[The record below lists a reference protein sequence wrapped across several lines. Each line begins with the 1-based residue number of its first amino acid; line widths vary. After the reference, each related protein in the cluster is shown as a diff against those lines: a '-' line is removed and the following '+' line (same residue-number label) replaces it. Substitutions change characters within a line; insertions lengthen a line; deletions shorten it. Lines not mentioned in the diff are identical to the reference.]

1 MNYKE
6 LKKKHEEEASEF
18 SKDKIY
24 FVFGSSKE
32 EVIEKLAEKGVKPEE
47 VYSMGAGGYIKKE
60 YAEAFDSLVEKQAKE
75 KKEYALANV
84 YEVVYHELANYEA
97 EISLSYSYNDILTII
112 IGFTPEEIEDN
123 KEEINKAMKDYR
135 EDFYKYN

>member
-1 MNYKE
+1 MNYRE
-6 LKKKHEEEASEF
+6 LKKKHEEEASAF

-24 FVFGSSKE
+24 FVFGSSEE
-32 EVIEKLAEKGVKPEE
+32 EVIEKLADKGVKPED

-60 YAEAFDSLVEKQAKE
+60 YAEEFDSLIDRHMKE
-75 KKEYALANV
+75 KKDYALANP

-112 IGFTPEEIEDN
+112 IGFTPEEIKAN
-123 KEEINKAMKDYR
+123 KSEIDKAMKDYR